1 MEDKLVGKFCPD
13 TSVIIEGILSK
24 KIKDG
29 ELAGK
34 ILIHRAVI
42 GELEHQ
48 ANVGKPIGLAGLA
61 ELKELR
67 ELERSG
73 KIEIELI
80 GSRPKPTEIKAAKLG
95 EIDSLIRESALEHDA
110 CLITSDL
117 VQAETA
123 KAEGLKVIYI
133 KPARRA
139 RMKIEDF
146 FDENTMSVHLKEGVE
161 AFAKKGKPGDWKYVK
176 ITSHKLSREELEGIA
191 RDIIE
196 FARENG
202 AGFIEHERRGSTI
215 IQVKNYRILITRP
228 PFSDGLEITAARPII
243 KLSLEDYDLPKKLIE
258 RLEKRAEGILIA
270 GAPGMG
276 KSCFAQALAEF
287 YLKKGKVVKTIESPR
302 DLQLPDEITQY
313 SKVQASSEEIHDILL
328 LSRPDYTIFDEM
340 RDDPDFKLYSD
351 LRLAGVGMVGV
362 VHATEPIDAIQRFV
376 RRVELG
382 MIPSILDTVIFIRNG
397 VVEKV
402 YELKMV
408 VKLPTGM
415 KERDLTRPVVEIRDF
430 LTGKLEYELYT
441 FGEETIV
448 VPIKKRKGEDICQRV
463 REMLGQI
470 GGEVEVEITNGE
482 VVIRTPKSLLKQLIA
497 GRGKRL
503 RKMEKKLGIRIRL
516 EPI

>member
-270 GAPGMG
+270 GAPGMW

-313 SKVQASSEEIHDILL
+313 SKVQ
-328 LSRPDYTIFDEM
+328 
-340 RDDPDFKLYSD
+340 
-351 LRLAGVGMVGV
+351 
-362 VHATEPIDAIQRFV
+362 
-376 RRVELG
+376 
-382 MIPSILDTVIFIRNG
+382 
-397 VVEKV
+397 
-402 YELKMV
+402 
-408 VKLPTGM
+408 
-415 KERDLTRPVVEIRDF
+415 
-430 LTGKLEYELYT
+430 
-441 FGEETIV
+441 
-448 VPIKKRKGEDICQRV
+448 
-463 REMLGQI
+463 
-470 GGEVEVEITNGE
+470 
-482 VVIRTPKSLLKQLIA
+482 
-497 GRGKRL
+497 
-503 RKMEKKLGIRIRL
+503 
-516 EPI
+516 